1 MLLNLSM
8 KNNIEILIPTL
19 NEEGNI
25 EKVIDELKIEGY
37 KNITLLDGNSTD
49 QTVEIAK
56 NKGCRIILDNA
67 NTSGFGGSLING
79 LNNLQHEYFCIFDGD
94 NSFNPK
100 AISEML
106 NKISNGAD
114 FVFGTRYLDG
124 NKSEDDTF
132 ITKFGNFFFTKL
144 VRLLFKINTTDLLFL
159 YVVGKRE
166 NVTKLDLK
174 QQDFR
179 FCTEFLITCYR
190 DFNCKE
196 VLSKER
202 KRYSG
207 VSKVNKIFDGMKL
220 LTNIA
225 IMYFKYYDKK

>member
-1 MLLNLSM
+1 MLLDLSV

-37 KNITLLDGNSTD
+37 KNITLLDANSTD
-49 QTVEIAK
+49 QTAKIAK
-56 NKGCRIILDNA
+56 NKGCRVILDNVGI
-67 NTSGFGGSLING
+67 SGFGGSVING

-106 NKISNGAD
+106 NKISDGAD

-124 NKSEDDTF
+124 NKSDDDTF
-132 ITKFGNFFFTKL
+132 ITKLGNFFFTKL
-144 VRLLFKINTTDLLFL
+144 VRFLFKINTTDLLFL

-166 NVTKLDLK
+166 NVSKLNLK

-179 FCTEFLITCYR
+179 FCTEFLIKCYK

-196 VLSKER
+196 VFSKER
-202 KRYSG
+202 KRHSG
-207 VSKVNKIFDGMKL
+207 VSKVNKIFDGMKFL
-220 LTNIA
+220 INIGA
-225 IMYFKYYDKK
+225 MYFKYYEKK